1 MGEQESDTIF
11 WSNAIEAG
19 NKCLINTGL
28 LSLWGKPIGKNML
41 RLLAPAYPGDTTI
54 QVDTSDISESWGS
67 GDTLLF
73 APTSYDRL
81 STEERE
87 IDSIASGTITLKTA
101 LQNYHWGAAASPN
114 IGGIDTRGEV
124 IHSSRN
130 VRIIGDTSR
139 TLGKGW
145 GC

>member
-1 MGEQESDTIF
+1 MIR
-11 WSNAIEAG
+11 
-19 NKCLINTGL
+19 LI
-28 LSLWGKPIGKNML
+28 
-41 RLLAPAYPGDTTI
+41 APAYPGDTSI
-54 QVDTSDISESWGS
+54 QVDTSLTTDWAS
-67 GDTLLF
+67 GDKILL

-87 IDSIASGTITLKTA
+87 IDTIGSGVITLKTA
-101 LQNYHWGAAASPN
+101 LQNYHWGAATSPN

-130 VRIIGDTSR
+130 VRVIGDTSR